1 MSTIRK
7 ASRHQVK
14 IKLGFAGPAGSGK
27 TMSSLLTAYGLCN
40 DWNKI
45 LLIDT
50 ENGSGELYSNLGEY
64 NVITLTPPFTP
75 ESYIEAIKDAEAAG
89 MEVIIVD
96 SVSHEWEGKGGILET
111 HSNMTGNIFTNWGKV
126 TPRHNKF
133 VEAILQSKC
142 HVICTLRTKT
152 DYVLVEKNGKQ
163 VPEKVGLKA
172 ITREGWEYDLT
183 VVFDLDMKQQATTS
197 KDRTNMFMN
206 KPQFLPS
213 AETGKQI
220 LKWCQTGIEATNGKL
235 PTNNQSADF
244 YEVWQKEVSAMSNK
258 SNLMELY
265 NHHKPTIMEDEKLK
279 DMFKTRQAELTPAKI
294 VKA

>member
-1 MSTIRK
+1 
-7 ASRHQVK
+7 
-14 IKLGFAGPAGSGK
+14 
-27 TMSSLLTAYGLCN
+27 
-40 DWNKI
+40 
-45 LLIDT
+45 
-50 ENGSGELYSNLGEY
+50 
-64 NVITLTPPFTP
+64 
-75 ESYIEAIKDAEAAG
+75 
-89 MEVIIVD
+89 
-96 SVSHEWEGKGGILET
+96 
-111 HSNMTGNIFTNWGKV
+111 MTGNSFTNWGKV

-220 LKWCQTGIEATNGKL
+220 LKWCQTGSITPVKNGL
-235 PTNNQSADF
+235 PTNNKTEGF
-244 YEVWQKEVSAMSNK
+244 YESWNKEVKAIDTK
-258 SNLMELY
+258 SKLMDLY
-265 NHHKPTIMEDEKLK
+265 NTHKSTIDDDMVLR
-279 DMFKTRQAELTPAKI
+279 DMFKTRQAELTPAKT

>member
-75 ESYIEAIKDAEAAG
+75 ESYIEAIKDAESAG

-111 HSNMTGNIFTNWGKV
+111 HSNMTGNSFTNWGKV

-220 LKWCQTGIEATNGKL
+220 LKWCQTGSITPVKNGL
-235 PTNNQSADF
+235 PTNNQAADF
-244 YEVWQKEVSAMSNK
+244 YEVWQKEVIAMDTIAKLSD
-258 SNLMELY
+258 LY
-265 NHHKPTIMEDEKLK
+265 NSHIATVNEDEKLK
-279 DMFKTRQAELTPAKI
+279 AMFSKRTAELRPKKQT
-294 VKA
+294 V